1 VQGLIIVVLINVQ
14 VHLVS
19 RRELRAVQLVVQVV
33 VIVFLILLLLCG

>member
-1 VQGLIIVVLINVQ
+1 VQGLIIVVLIDVQ

-19 RRELRAVQLVVQVV
+19 RGELRAVQLVVQVV